1 MFLKNTYFVFL
12 FCILFSGFTIF
23 AQTPQNLEESSVL
36 EIIEAAS
43 EANVNNDLEKSAAL
57 LKEAQ
62 KSIDSTSSTH
72 LLFKY
77 YQTFATLAFDRYQ
90 IDEAQKSFLKS
101 IDAAVKL
108 QDTTAIVAAYSGM
121 ANALLVDNKFKKALV
136 YQKEALKML
145 EKDKSD
151 KYYSLLSNMAIAYK
165 QANDFDNSLA
175 ALIEVKNYFKD
186 KEALKSQAI
195 VENNIGEL
203 YRENFKDYAKAKEHY
218 KRAERLNLKINEKQG
233 LSQNY
238 HNLSLLFEAEK
249 QLDSAFVYIDKA
261 IKIKQESGDL
271 GGQAISN
278 HALGTIQI
286 SAGEYDDAI
295 TSFQKSLDISTT
307 YGITPGLYFANMG
320 IADALMAKGNAT
332 QALTFY
338 KKVEAITDSID
349 NFDMKESITTA
360 LLEYYKKNNDF
371 EKALEYS
378 DRLRTIEDSISL
390 IKNNDKLDELRI
402 QYETYLAEAENNIL
416 KEKEVAQK
424 EQIKLQ
430 NYFLIGLILA
440 LVIFLVL
447 VIVLF
452 KANRQ
457 RKIAYKK
464 VQKATKDLELQYQIT
479 KEREADLQRAVAL
492 KDKIFSVLGHDLR
505 TPLANV
511 SSLIDSMSQIDLS
524 PEEMEFMLKHLKGET
539 SASLKTLENILQW
552 ARLQMNDKSI
562 NVSELDEDG
571 IIIEILKNFE
581 SHTEAKAINMSY
593 VNTSKSVVWADEN
606 QFRSIANNLIA
617 NAIKFSPVKG
627 EVEVRF
633 SEEKDFFV
641 FRVSDQGMGIKPSVI
656 KNLETQEE
664 LMSTYG
670 TEGEKGTGIGLRI
683 VKDFINLHNG
693 KIEFSKNDPSGT
705 VVTVYL
711 PKLIDKEFETDED

>member
-1 MFLKNTYFVFL
+1 MFLKNTCVTLL
-12 FCILFSGFTIF
+12 FCLLFLSSTVF
-23 AQTPQNLEESSVL
+23 AQAPQDPEDSTVL
-36 EIIEAAS
+36 KTIKLAS
-43 EANVNNDLEKSAAL
+43 EATANNDFEKSASL

-62 KSIDSTSSTH
+62 NSIDSTSSYQV
-72 LLFKY
+72 LFNY
-77 YQTFATLAFDRYQ
+77 YQNLATLAFDRYQ
-90 IDEAQKSFLKS
+90 IEEAQKSFLKS
-101 IDAAVKL
+101 IDAATRL
-108 QDTTAIVAAYSGM
+108 RDTASIVAAYSGM

-136 YQKEALKML
+136 YQREALQML
-145 EKDKSD
+145 ESDKND

-165 QANDFDNSLA
+165 QASDFDNALVS
-175 ALIEVKNYFKD
+175 LIEVKNYFKE

-203 YRENFKDYAKAKEHY
+203 YRENFKDYTKAKEHY
-218 KRAERLNLKINEKQG
+218 KRAENLNLKINEKQA

-238 HNLSLLFEAEK
+238 HNLSLLFEREDK
-249 QLDSAFVYIDKA
+249 LDSAFVYIGKA

-271 GGQAISN
+271 GGLAISN

-286 SAGEYDDAI
+286 AAGEYDKAI
-295 TSFQKSLDISTT
+295 ASFQKSLEISTT

-320 IADALMAKGNAT
+320 IGDALMAKGNKSE
-332 QALTFY
+332 ALEYY
-338 KKVEAITDSID
+338 KKVENITTSME
-349 NFDMKESITTA
+349 NFDMKKSITQT
-360 LLEYYKKNNDF
+360 LLEYYKENNNY

-378 DRLRTIEDSISL
+378 DRLRAIEDSVAL

-402 QYETYLAEAENNIL
+402 QYETNLAEAENKIL
-416 KEKEVAQK
+416 REKEVAQE

-440 LVIFLVL
+440 LVIFVVL
-447 VIVLF
+447 VVVLF

-562 NVSELDEDG
+562 NVTELDEDG
-571 IIIEILKNFE
+571 IIIEIIKNFE
-581 SHTEAKAINMSY
+581 SHTETKAIELSY

-627 EVEVRF
+627 QVEVRF

-641 FRVSDQGMGIKPSVI
+641 FRVSDQGKGIDPSVI
-656 KNLETQEE
+656 KNLETQQE

-683 VKDFINLHNG
+683 VKDFINMHNG
-693 KIEFSKNDPSGT
+693 RIEFSKNDPSGT
-705 VVTVYL
+705 LVTVYL
-711 PKLIDKEFETDED
+711 PKLIDKDNETNED